1 MRCNHSPVSVNNIN
15 VFISLPGAFHV
26 EMQRASQKDKL
37 FNCLYHPLEPGMY
50 TINVHWS
57 GNHVHGSPFRIF
69 VAGTEMELMEFETQ
83 AAR

>member
-1 MRCNHSPVSVNNIN
+1 
-15 VFISLPGAFHV
+15 
-26 EMQRASQKDKL
+26 L